1 MAAVGRVAWSFS
13 TPSCL
18 LRTRHGISGTLSAVC
33 KAQVIQPGYR
43 SWNPVLRLSSFS
55 GLSLSRR
62 SKRVLKPSSTGDWLR
77 RYISAVITDRSQK
90 STEEAIRE
98 NIPKRVVGNVYHSFQ
113 LVQEEYIPDI
123 DSVIRKYVH
132 TNTGAQLMSILNNE
146 ENKTFGVVFR
156 TPPSNSRGTPHILE
170 HSVLCGS
177 RKYPVKEPFVEL
189 MKSSLNTFLNAF
201 TFPDKTC
208 YPVASCN
215 LKDFYNL
222 VDVYL
227 DAVFY
232 PNLTPDVLKQE
243 GHHFELFEQD
253 APITIQGVVYNEMK
267 GVFSNPDSVIG
278 SWSQR
283 CLFPENTYGVESG
296 GDPQEI
302 PDLSWREF
310 QDFYRQLYHP
320 SNTRF
325 WFYGDDP
332 EDMRLQ
338 KLEEYL
344 KDFKKLSVDSKV
356 KLQSRWKQPKYF
368 TFGYDAGNDNLEKK
382 HMATVNWMLA
392 DVTDDPTKIL
402 ALSVLDHLL
411 TGTSAS
417 PLRKTLTDSGLGE
430 EVIGSGIET
439 DLRQIT
445 YSIGLK
451 GMAKEGCESLEKLV
465 VDTLNKLSKD
475 GFSQGEI
482 ESSLNTI
489 EFMLK
494 EQNTGSFPKGLAL
507 MLRSLTTWLHDS
519 DPLIPLKFEIP
530 LQQLKEILQK
540 DRTYLNRLIEEHFIL
555 NTHRAY
561 VSLVPDPEF
570 ATKQAEKEMKR
581 IEDFR
586 QTLDKDGIQQL
597 IEETKRLKEKQIRPD
612 DPAQLAKIP
621 ALKKSDIDQKAP
633 VIPRQVT
640 SLEETTVLLTPLF
653 TNGIVYFDM
662 AMNIRQLPAHLLS
675 YVPLFGECLLELGTR
690 KEDFVSLQQRI
701 GRETGGIRHS
711 IYCSQMDVP
720 NHVGGYGPAVAE
732 FIIRGKVMSNK
743 TPLLFDILRDVLF
756 DIDFSNKERFRQILI
771 EEKSGVE
778 SSIGPSGHRVA
789 ASRLNAQYTSSGWAD
804 EQMGGISY
812 LKFLSDLVHRLDSEW
827 DSIHSDLETLRSY
840 LVSRSHMTVQV
851 TTDERTFESS
861 VRPSLSHLL
870 QQIPKDVQAQPATSW
885 EQTHQLDQHKRNEG
899 IIVPSTV
906 NYVGKGANLFQL
918 GYQPDGTSLLAMK
931 YLGISYLWERIRVQ
945 GGAYGAFGKVD
956 LRTGQLVFL
965 SYRDPHVKKT
975 LDTYDQAAVFLSQA
989 QLSSDEIERC
999 IIGVIG
1005 DMDSYQL
1012 PDAKGFTNLIRYLS
1026 GVTQERLQERR
1037 DQVLSCTHHD
1047 LVQFGSVLQN
1057 VASSGSIVAVG
1068 SEQALQQAN
1077 SQGLDLK
1084 LFRATEQ

>member
-1 MAAVGRVAWSFS
+1 MAAMGRVAWSFS

-18 LRTRHGISGTLSAVC
+18 SLTRYRISGTWSAIC
-33 KAQVIQPGYR
+33 KAQVIKPRYHPQ
-43 SWNPVLRLSSFS
+43 NPFLRFSGFS
-55 GLSLSRR
+55 GLCWSRR
-62 SKRVLKPSSTGDWLR
+62 PKSVVKPLYNGDWLR
-77 RYISAVITDRSQK
+77 RYISAVITDKSQK

-98 NIPKRVVGNVYHSFQ
+98 NIPKRVVGDVYHSFQ

-123 DSVIRKYVH
+123 DSIIRKYVH
-132 TNTGAQLMSILNNE
+132 THTGAQLMSVLNKE

-243 GHHFELFEQD
+243 GHHFELLEEN

-310 QDFYRQLYHP
+310 QDFYRRLYHP

-332 EDMRLQ
+332 EDMRLE

-344 KDFKKLSVDSKV
+344 KDFKKLSVDSRV
-356 KLQSRWKQPKYF
+356 QLQSRWTQPKHF

-392 DVTDDPTKIL
+392 DVITDDPTKIL
-402 ALSVLDHLL
+402 ALSLLDHLL

-439 DLRQIT
+439 DLRQVT

-451 GMAKEGCESLEKLV
+451 GMAKEGCQSLENLV
-465 VDTLNKLSKD
+465 LDTLKRLSKD

-540 DRTYLNRLIEEHFIL
+540 DRRYLNLLIEEHFIR

-561 VSLVPDPEF
+561 VSLVPDPDF
-570 ATKQAEKEMKR
+570 ATKEVEKEMKR

-586 QTLDKDGIQQL
+586 KTLDKSDIQQL
-597 IEETKRLKEKQIRPD
+597 IEETKRLKEKQIAPD

-633 VIPRQVT
+633 MIPRQVT
-640 SLEETTVLLTPLF
+640 SLEDTTVLLTPLF

-662 AMNIRQLPAHLLS
+662 AINIRQLPAHLLS
-675 YVPLFGECLLELGTR
+675 YVPLFGECLLELGTT

-720 NHVGGYGPAVAE
+720 NSHVGGYGPAVAQ

-743 TPLLFDILRDVLF
+743 THLLFDILRDVLF
-756 DIDFSNKERFRQILI
+756 DIDLNNKDRFRQILI

-778 SSIGPSGHRVA
+778 SSISPSGHRVA
-789 ASRLNAQYTSSGWAD
+789 ASRLNAQYTNSGWAD

-812 LKFLSDLVHRLDSEW
+812 LQFLSRLADRLDSEW
-827 DSIHSDLETLRSY
+827 DSIRSDLEALRSY
-840 LVSRSHMTVQV
+840 LVSKAHMTLQV

-861 VRPSLSHLL
+861 VAPSLRKLL
-870 QQIPKDVQAQPATSW
+870 QPIPKDMHKQSSTSW
-885 EQTHQLDQHKRNEG
+885 EEILEKQKRNEG

-918 GYQPDGTSLLAMK
+918 GYQPNGASLLAMK

-945 GGAYGAFGKVD
+945 GGAYGAFGRVD
-956 LRTGQLVFL
+956 LRTGQLIFL

-975 LDTYDQAAVFLSQA
+975 LDTYDNAAAFLSQA
-989 QLSSDEIERC
+989 QLSSEEIERC

-1026 GVTQERLQERR
+1026 GVTQERIQERR
-1037 DQVLSCTHHD
+1037 EQVLTCTNQD
-1047 LVQFGSVLQN
+1047 LVQFGSVLQS
-1057 VASSGSIVAVG
+1057 VASNGSIVAVG
-1068 SEQALQQAN
+1068 NEQALQQAN
-1077 SQGLDLK
+1077 AQGLDLR